1 MPRRIEP
8 LTEQQLLQAEP
19 GDKPFRLFDGYGLY
33 VEVMPTGSKVWRMK
47 FRQKDGKE
55 NALTFGHYP
64 EVSPTLAR
72 CRRAVARQMLHDGLD
87 PRTEFDA
94 AHMRPPKPVRRHCL
108 LPVAM
113 DDRKVERCVSQVG
126 RQALERLHGLVFP
139 ALSRVVA
146 DEGVRSDMQIMLEK
160 IQKER
165 SAEVIDLLYDYCAD
179 IIFGCLGLGID
190 EDDLIEA
197 MRDARMAQR
206 RR

>member
-47 FRQKDGKE
+47 FRQKDGTE

-94 AHMRPPKPVRRHCL
+94 AHMRPPKPVRRHRL

-113 DDRKVERCVSQVG
+113 DDRKVERSVSQFG

-139 ALSRVVA
+139 ALSRVEA
-146 DEGVRSDMQIMLEK
+146 DEGVRSDMQTMLEK
-160 IQKER
+160 IQKDR
-165 SAEVIDLLYDYCAD
+165 SVEVIDLLYDYCAD

-197 MRDARMAQR
+197 MRDARVVQR

>member
-1 MPRRIEP
+1 MPRRIDP
-8 LTEQQLLQAEP
+8 LTEQQLIQAEP
-19 GDKPFRLFDGYGLY
+19 GDKPFKLFDGYGLY
-33 VEVMPTGSKVWRMK
+33 VEVMPTGSKIWRMK
-47 FRQKDGKE
+47 FRQKDGTE

-94 AHMRPPKPVRRHCL
+94 AHMRPPKPVRRHRL

-113 DDRKVERCVSQVG
+113 DDRKVERSVSQVG
-126 RQALERLHGLVFP
+126 RQALERLNGFVFP
-139 ALSRVVA
+139 ALSRVEA
-146 DEGVRSDMQIMLEK
+146 DEGVRSDMQAMLEK

-165 SAEVIDLLYDYCAD
+165 SVEVIDLLYDYCAD

-197 MRDARMAQR
+197 MRDARVAQR

>member
-8 LTEQQLLQAEP
+8 LTEQQLIQAEP

-33 VEVMPTGSKVWRMK
+33 VEVMPTGSKIWRMK

-94 AHMRPPKPVRRHCL
+94 AHMRPPKPVRRHRM

-113 DDRKVERCVSQVG
+113 DDRKVERCVDQVG

-139 ALSRVVA
+139 ALSRVEA
-146 DEGVRSDMQIMLEK
+146 DESVRSDMQAMLEK

-165 SAEVIDLLYDYCAD
+165 SVEVIDLLYDYCAD
-179 IIFGCLGLGID
+179 IVFGCLGSGID

-197 MRDARMAQR
+197 MRDARVAQR
-206 RR
+206 RK

>member
-8 LTEQQLLQAEP
+8 LTEQQLIHAEP

-33 VEVMPTGSKVWRMK
+33 VEVMPTGSKIWRMK

-94 AHMRPPKPVRRHCL
+94 AHMRSPKPVRRHCL

-139 ALSRVVA
+139 ALSRVEA
-146 DEGVRSDMQIMLEK
+146 DESVRSDMQAMLEK

-165 SAEVIDLLYDYCAD
+165 SVEVIDLLYDYCAD
-179 IIFGCLGLGID
+179 IVFGCLGSGID

-197 MRDARMAQR
+197 MRDARVAQR
-206 RR
+206 RK